1 MIVFSID
8 LADSFFY
15 HSGMLEDATYFTIF
29 ARWPDEIRLL
39 SIEWEMIETEAEA
52 LAALRQNERAVL
64 VLRSD
69 PDCPRRDVSEDIAR
83 AWLDELLAAGFDP
96 GQDRLPSFIREYLT
110 EDDIETNRPATGRQ
124 IKAP

>member
-1 MIVFSID
+1 
-8 LADSFFY
+8 
-15 HSGMLEDATYFTIF
+15 MLEDATYFTIF

-83 AWLDELLAAGFDP
+83 AWLEELVAAGFNP
-96 GQDRLPSFIREYLT
+96 AQDRLPAFIGEYLT
-110 EDDIETNRPATGRQ
+110 EDDIRAYRRGT
-124 IKAP
+124 

>member
-1 MIVFSID
+1 
-8 LADSFFY
+8 
-15 HSGMLEDATYFTIF
+15 MLENATYFTIF

-39 SIEWEMIETEAEA
+39 SIEWEMIETETEA

-83 AWLDELLAAGFDP
+83 AWLEELLASGFNP
-96 GQDRLPSFIREYLT
+96 AQDTLPAYIREYLT
-110 EDDIETNRPATGRQ
+110 ENDIRACRRESWRD
-124 IKAP
+124 